1 MAFKEYGNYDAVG
14 LAELVRKKEVTAAE
28 LLDEAVARTAKVDP
42 QINAV
47 VVKHYDYAER
57 QIAHGLP
64 NGPFTGVPFLLKDLD
79 PLKGTRT
86 TSGASVLKDFV
97 ADHNGTL

>member
-14 LAELVRKKEVTAAE
+14 LAELARTKQVTARE
-28 LLDEAVARTAKVDP
+28 LLDEAIVRTAKVDP

-57 QIAHGLP
+57 QIERGTAARWVATRGRGL
-64 NGPFTGVPFLLKDLD
+64 
-79 PLKGTRT
+79 REA
-86 TSGASVLKDFV
+86 SGALDL
-97 ADHNGTL
+97 GTIRPGFI